1 MARAIDKYA
10 LVLGLRELDN
20 VVAVTGDGTN
30 TSALS
35 KADVGFAMGKTGTDV
50 ARDAAD
56 IIILDDNFNSIVHA
70 IKWGRNIF
78 DNIRKFLQF
87 QLSVNFSA
95 VLLVFVSSYIGSESP
110 IFAIQML
117 WINLIMDSL
126 GSLALSTEDPS
137 DI

>member
-1 MARAIDKYA
+1 
-10 LVLGLRELDN
+10 
-20 VVAVTGDGTN
+20 
-30 TSALS
+30 
-35 KADVGFAMGKTGTDV
+35 MGKTGTDV

-95 VLLVFVSSYIGSESP
+95 VLLVFVCSC
-110 IFAIQML
+110 
-117 WINLIMDSL
+117 NSL
-126 GSLALSTEDPS
+126 VSITFGRFSL
-137 DI
+137 